1 MRSLGMR
8 VRFNEGERVRIEIGD
23 HSGMYGRV
31 TLSPDG
37 TKYNWKKEVFIQ
49 LESGE
54 TIKKF
59 KNEVCKI

>member
-8 VRFNEGERVRIEIGD
+8 VRFNKDERVRIEIGD
-23 HSGMYGRV
+23 HAGMYGRV
-31 TLSPDG
+31 APSPDG

-59 KNEVCKI
+59 KNEVCKT